1 MIRATAINNVNT
13 REKDD
18 FYATPAWCTRALL
31 KRIDALPIQA
41 DKLLVL
47 DPCCGDGAVLM
58 VVRDHWPHA
67 ALDGIEINVERA
79 HVNRNGAYIVSQ
91 GDFLGD
97 EGASLRQFNTENPAD
112 AHTWIITNPP
122 YSKALEF
129 AEACLATP
137 VRQGVALLLPIN
149 WLGSVRRHEFLRKNT
164 PALWVLSKRPSFING
179 STAASEYA
187 WFVWSKHIPPT
198 VEILPLEV
206 SIAKDGAT
214 GDYARKGAVK

>member
-1 MIRATAINNVNT
+1 MIRATAINNINT

-31 KRIDALPIQA
+31 KRLDVEHPRNDRA
-41 DKLLVL
+41 KVL
-47 DPCCGDGAVLM
+47 DPCCGDGAVLK
-58 VVRDHWPHA
+58 VIREQWRQA
-67 ALDGIEINVERA
+67 TLDGIEINAERA
-79 HVNRNGAYIVSQ
+79 RSTGSYYALE
-91 GDFLGD
+91 GDFLGK
-97 EGASLRQFNTENPAD
+97 EGAAIRAD
-112 AHTWIITNPP
+112 VEAYDWIITNPP

-149 WLGSVRRHEFLRKNT
+149 WLGSVRRHAFLRKNT
-164 PALWVLSKRPSFING
+164 PALWVLSKRPSFVNG

-206 SIAKDGAT
+206 SVAKDGAT
-214 GDYARKGAVK
+214 GDYARKGDVK